1 MCPHLSSWH
10 WASVLQRFVLF
21 TISLFSPSQLRHLS
35 IFHPQDPRDCA
46 TSVTSHSSNWALRKR
61 FLQNVCFMLFSFL
74 FSGALQAAGSVS
86 VPADLVGHTDFL
98 AVLPLLL
105 LVCSHPHPPATTI
118 PRPQLR
124 TLRSMRTVKT
134 RPSRKGS
141 RLSTNPWLNSWP
153 GCCRRAVRP
162 QADRLTKRPV
172 RGCSSPPLP
181 RPPLDPSPGPLLP
194 GPPPPPGPGPGPGP
208 GPAPEP
214 PLPPDPAAIAAETAA
229 ARQPR
234 LAAPWQPRRTDALGE
249 YGRGLGPAVLYG
261 TARTEASSAE
271 EQGLSRGE
279 RKDDGVGGLALRHG
293 GMRARAARRDR
304 RIWLAFATA
313 NGRNARR
320 GRICDGG
327 VLAPKYTLRRRGAQ
341 GPALVGKRRVKVVP
355 LPQGIGASFHTALSK
370 VI

>member
-1 MCPHLSSWH
+1 MVC
-10 WASVLQRFVLF
+10 AFYY
-21 TISLFSPSQLRHLS
+21 FSILS
-35 IFHPQDPRDCA
+35 ITSQAPVYLPSPRDCP
-46 TSVTSHSSNWALRKR
+46 TSVTSHSSNWALRKLI
-61 FLQNVCFMLFSFL
+61 LQNECLSAPCSFPSCSLVHCRLPVGCRYLQTWLDILTFWQFYLFSF
-74 FSGALQAAGSVS
+74 
-86 VPADLVGHTDFL
+86 
-98 AVLPLLL
+98 
-105 LVCSHPHPPATTI
+105 SHPTPHPATTI

-172 RGCSSPPLP
+172 RGCSSPPPP
-181 RPPLDPSPGPLLP
+181 RPPLDPSPGPLPP
-194 GPPPPPGPGPGPGP
+194 GPPPPPGPGPGP

-261 TARTEASSAE
+261 TACTEASSAKE
-271 EQGLSRGE
+271 KGLSRGE

-293 GMRARAARRDR
+293 GMSARAARRNR

-320 GRICDGG
+320 GRICDRG
-327 VLAPKYTLRRRGAQ
+327 VLGAQ
-341 GPALVGKRRVKVVP
+341 IHFATSRRPGPSPCREETCIPFNTRNSG
-355 LPQGIGASFHTALSK
+355 FLSHRTL
-370 VI
+370 